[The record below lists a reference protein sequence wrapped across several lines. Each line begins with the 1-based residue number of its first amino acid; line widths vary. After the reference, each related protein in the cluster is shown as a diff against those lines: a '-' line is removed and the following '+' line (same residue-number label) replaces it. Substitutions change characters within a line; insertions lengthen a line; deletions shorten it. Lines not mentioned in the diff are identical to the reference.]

1 MWKQA
6 QYLQMK
12 ENSVL
17 SLQKYPFTRRSDEE
31 KKRIK
36 ELLAPA
42 ATDGITET
50 RLALFLSTIVLKSI
64 KVCPSPGIYMYI
76 NHTRNLDSGE
86 LCVQRLS
93 AGTSRV

>member
-1 MWKQA
+1 
-6 QYLQMK
+6 MK
-12 ENSVL
+12 KKKGSR
-17 SLQKYPFTRRSDEE
+17 SLDQIARTFSLFVPPQK
-31 KKRIK
+31 I
-36 ELLAPA
+36 LAPA